1 MRQVS
6 SREAAAK
13 LAKYDRDKS
22 GAMEIDEFALL
33 VDELRRAGYEILD
46 AELAK
51 LRRQL
56 TDGVPAD
63 VRAAFERFDANGSDK
78 LDYRELR
85 AALQAWL

>member
-51 LRRQL
+51 LQSPVTQPNTSLCATSQL
-56 TDGVPAD
+56 ATA
-63 VRAAFERFDANGSDK
+63 
-78 LDYRELR
+78 
-85 AALQAWL
+85 